1 MKLKNGFYTREV
13 GGKQVMVGV
22 AGTGFSGVV
31 RSNET
36 AAFIVNQLKNET
48 TEDAIVAEMLKVYEV
63 EEERV
68 RRDVKMVIENL
79 RGIGALEE

>member
-36 AAFIVNQLKNET
+36 AAFIVNQLKKET
-48 TEDAIVAEMLKVYEV
+48 SEDEIVSAMLAVYDAP
-63 EEERV
+63 EEKIRA
-68 RRDVKMVIENL
+68 DVKKIVGTL
-79 RGIGALEE
+79 REIGAIEE